1 MDSDIN
7 EYSNDRIISMSD
19 LIPFIVLG
27 VYWYFCYKVFGV
39 QVVER
44 RLILVY
50 DTSGDERYEEEK
62 KI

>member
-1 MDSDIN
+1 MSDI
-7 EYSNDRIISMSD
+7 
-19 LIPFIVLG
+19 IPFIVLG

-50 DTSGDERYEEEK
+50 NTSGDERYEEEK